1 MKAKK
6 PNPNQKYCSAC
17 GKPIRTSILRQ
28 CEKCIRLR
36 RGL

>member
-1 MKAKK
+1 MKTK
-6 PNPNQKYCSAC
+6 PNHKCCSAC
-17 GKPIRTSILRQ
+17 GKPIRASILRQ